1 MDRHKFDLQIVSC
14 GKSRLPYVR
23 LAIVLWSADDTDI
36 DQMFAFSETSLPF
49 NPCVCAENDIRS
61 TVPQELLH

>member
-1 MDRHKFDLQIVSC
+1 MDRHKFGLQIVSC
-14 GKSRLPYVR
+14 GKNHLPYVR

-49 NPCVCAENDIRS
+49 NPCVCRE
-61 TVPQELLH
+61 